1 MSKNDFQYGGWN
13 YHTLQCGM
21 WLWDHDSEFTKWQQP
36 AMWYVA
42 LGWHAMEFAQT
53 SAILEFYIWFR
64 FWPYHRSRHVILH
77 HFVWGK
83 IGQNPKIGQL
93 WRPVAP
99 QPYIVQKSRPDPRN
113 SLALGLQHG
122 VNSIS
127 LQCIQWPVACSE
139 WGACL
144 TDFDRSSTFRFSG
157 SGIRTIIQIGLKS
170 WSVRPCPDICRHAKF
185 HPNPCTLFWVILLTD
200 RQTNIAGN
208 RIYLLLFVGGK

>member
-1 MSKNDFQYGGWN
+1 
-13 YHTLQCGM
+13 M
-21 WLWDHDSEFTKWQQP
+21 WLWDPDSEFTKWQQP

-64 FWPYHRSRHVILH
+64 FWPYHRSRHVILR

-113 SLALGLQHG
+113 SLALGLQCG
-122 VNSIS
+122 VNCIS
-127 LQCIQWPVACSE
+127 AVHPVTCSLL
-139 WGACL
+139 WVRCL
-144 TDFDRSSTFRFSG
+144 FDRLWQIFDFQGFRHPDYA
-157 SGIRTIIQIGLKS
+157 RIGLKI
-170 WSVRPCPDICRHAKF
+170 WSVCPCPDICTQNFIQIHALGF
-185 HPNPCTLFWVILLTD
+185 E
-200 RQTNIAGN
+200 
-208 RIYLLLFVGGK
+208 